1 LLDVGAGGLV
11 EEVDESLG
19 ELSVGWSQG
28 GKGGGGG
35 GVAFCYMIFRGGRKA
50 GVDAG
55 RAETVLKELRA
66 SRIAEREIVLMC
78 MMYRVLIEV

>member
-1 LLDVGAGGLV
+1 
-11 EEVDESLG
+11 
-19 ELSVGWSQG
+19 
-28 GKGGGGG
+28 
-35 GVAFCYMIFRGGRKA
+35 MILRGRRSA